1 MKYLIFCFVILISI
15 LSVAFPYET
24 FIRSINI
31 PFGAIP
37 LAAIELNDGGF
48 AIGGY
53 FFYMRIDSMGNVVY
67 SRQFGRFE
75 GEQIFDFCEYN
86 DSAIYGAG
94 RYFSEPSILK
104 FDELMDLELAEK
116 LHFDWSAYNDNIV
129 TSADNLILVTGTNMI
144 DSSYVLKLNPIRLN
158 VEWVRIIGLSL
169 THGMYGIWRTE
180 LVATSDSGAFVANT
194 FSVFYTIP
202 SILGALA
209 LVKFDEF
216 GNIEWTRFYNYTGF
230 LTCYTALPDGN
241 GFILGGSHLESDIA
255 LLFLDSLGNIK
266 RAYTIGDTSSFMC
279 EMAISMVRD
288 DDSSI
293 VILSAANDISP
304 VTGQKD
310 ILVLKVDT
318 LGNVRWAYTIGGPAD
333 EIPVELIKCSSG
345 GFLAVG
351 ITTTY
356 PYGDSSILVVRLD
369 EDGRTSCI
377 QKPYFPMVVDCTDS
391 IDSLP
396 FIVTVSA
403 SSCST
408 SEFTLTVNSMPFSV
422 INPCST
428 FIVENNR
435 PLSEEIKINPNP
447 FNNSCFIDIPVD
459 AELVITDICG
469 RSISNG
475 IKNLGNGKYLWQP
488 EKSMPSGVYIVNV
501 VTDFEVFR
509 KKVLFL
515 K

>member
-37 LAAIELNDGGF
+37 LAVIELNDGGF

-53 FFYMRIDSMGNVVY
+53 FFYIRIDSMGNVVY
-67 SRQFGRFE
+67 SKQFGRFQPE
-75 GEQIFDFCEYN
+75 EMFDFCEYN
-86 DSAIYGAG
+86 DSVIYCSG
-94 RYFSEPSILK
+94 RYFSGLSILK
-104 FDELMDLELAEK
+104 FDELMNLESAEEI
-116 LHFDWSAYNDNIV
+116 HFDWSASISDII
-129 TSADNLILVTGTNMI
+129 TSADNLILVTGTTMN
-144 DSSYVLKLNPIRLN
+144 DNSYVLKLNPIRLN
-158 VEWVRIIGLSL
+158 VEWLRRIDLSFA
-169 THGMYGIWRTE
+169 TYSIWETE
-180 LVATSDSGAFVANT
+180 LIATSDSGAFVANT
-194 FSVFYTIP
+194 FFSIP
-202 SILGALA
+202 CILGALA
-209 LVKFDEF
+209 LVKFDEV
-216 GNIEWTRFYNYTGF
+216 GNTEWIRFYNYTGF
-230 LTCYTALPDGN
+230 LTCYAALPDGN
-241 GFILGGSHLESDIA
+241 GFILGGSHIDSDIA

-288 DDSSI
+288 DDSGI

-428 FIVENNR
+428 FIVENNL

-447 FNNSCFIDIPVD
+447 FNNLCFIDIPVD

-469 RSISNG
+469 RSISNR

-501 VTDFEVFR
+501 VTDFEVLR